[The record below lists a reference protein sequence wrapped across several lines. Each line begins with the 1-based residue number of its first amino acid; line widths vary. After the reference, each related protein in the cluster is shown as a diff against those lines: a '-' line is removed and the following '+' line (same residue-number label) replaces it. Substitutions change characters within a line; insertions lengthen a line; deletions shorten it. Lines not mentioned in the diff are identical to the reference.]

1 MVHRESVSARGN
13 NTMKLLSVNVSL
25 PKKGRH
31 ARREVTKGIL
41 KKPVRGSVM
50 LRTSNLDRDAQADLV
65 NRGGIHRS
73 ASAYSVEHY
82 DYWRR
87 ELGRDDFTFGQF
99 GENFTVERMLEDDIY
114 IGDVFRV
121 GHALVEVSHPRPPW
135 FELGIKMGMAQFTK
149 LFLRSGR
156 VGFYLRIL
164 AEGEVRAGDTFELV
178 KADPE
183 RITVGEMSHLLF
195 FDPENVEGAK
205 RALRIKVLSPAWRS
219 TFEERLIRAGVI
231 GKHDSTP

>member
-1 MVHRESVSARGN
+1 
-13 NTMKLLSVNVSL
+13 MKVLSVNVSL
-25 PKKGRH
+25 PKKARH
-31 ARREVTKGIL
+31 AHREAPTGIF

-50 LRTSNLDRDAQADLV
+50 LRTSNPDKGGQADLV
-65 NRGGIHRS
+65 NRGGIYRS
-73 ASAYSVEHY
+73 ASVYPVEHY
-82 DYWRR
+82 DYWQR

-99 GENFTVERMLEDDIY
+99 GENFTVEGMLEDDIY

-135 FELGIKMGMAQFTK
+135 FELGTKMGMAQFPK

-156 VGFYLRIL
+156 IGFYLRVL

-178 KADPE
+178 KADSV

-195 FDPENVEGAK
+195 FDSENLEGAK
-205 RALRIKVLSPAWRS
+205 RALRIKALSPAWRS

-231 GKHDSTP
+231 GKRDSTP

>member
-1 MVHRESVSARGN
+1 
-13 NTMKLLSVNVSL
+13 MKLLSVNISQ

-31 ARREVTKGIL
+31 ARRDVTTGRS
-41 KKPVRGSVM
+41 KKPVKGSVM
-50 LRTSNLDRDAQADLV
+50 LRTSNLDRGGQADLV
-65 NRGGIHRS
+65 SRGGIYRS
-73 ASAYSVEHY
+73 ASAYPVEHY

-99 GENFTVERMLEDDIY
+99 GEDFTVEGMLEDNIY

-135 FELGIKMGMAQFTK
+135 FELGIKMGMAQFPK

-156 VGFYLRIL
+156 VGFYLRVL

-178 KADPE
+178 KSDPE

-195 FDPENVEGAK
+195 FDPENLEGAK
-205 RALRIKVLSPAWRS
+205 RALRITALSPAWRS

-231 GKHDSTP
+231 DRHDSTP

>member
-1 MVHRESVSARGN
+1 
-13 NTMKLLSVNVSL
+13 MKLLSVNVSP

-31 ARREVTKGIL
+31 ARRDVTTGRS

-50 LRTSNLDRDAQADLV
+50 LRTSNLDRGGQADLV
-65 NRGGIHRS
+65 NRGGIYRS
-73 ASAYSVEHY
+73 ASAYPVEHY

-99 GENFTVERMLEDDIY
+99 GEDFTVEGMLEDDIY

-121 GHALVEVSHPRPPW
+121 GHALVEVSHPRPP
-135 FELGIKMGMAQFTK
+135 FFKLGIKMGMAQFPK

-156 VGFYLRIL
+156 VGFYLRVL

-178 KADPE
+178 KADPV

-195 FDPENVEGAK
+195 FDPENLEGAK
-205 RALRIKVLSPAWRS
+205 RALRIKALSPAWRS

-231 GKHDSTP
+231 DRHDSTP

>member
-1 MVHRESVSARGN
+1 
-13 NTMKLLSVNVSL
+13 MKLLSVNVSQ

-31 ARREVTKGIL
+31 AHREITTGIS
-41 KKPVRGSVM
+41 KEPVRGSVM
-50 LRTSNLDRDAQADLV
+50 LRTSNPDRDAQADLV

-73 ASAYSVEHY
+73 ASAYPLEHY
-82 DYWRR
+82 DYWQR

-99 GENFTVERMLEDDIY
+99 GEDFTVEGMLEDNIY

-121 GHALVEVSHPRPPW
+121 GHALVEVSHPRPP
-135 FELGIKMGMAQFTK
+135 FFKLGIKMSMAQFPK

-156 VGFYLRIL
+156 IGFYLRVL

-178 KADPE
+178 KADPV
-183 RITVGEMSHLLF
+183 RITVAEMSHLLF
-195 FDPENVEGAK
+195 FDPENLEGAK
-205 RALRIKVLSPAWRS
+205 RALRITALSPAWRS

-231 GKHDSTP
+231 GRHNSTP